1 MNLHNVKEIRRT
13 GQLNEVNGGC
23 RYESKQD
30 YENSSCEHR

>member
-13 GQLNEVNGGC
+13 EKVDDGYS
-23 RYESKQD
+23 YESKQD